1 MRVRVSPWAPTIFK
15 RIFMENEV
23 KKPISNSNKN
33 DQTQQKYETADKK
46 ARKWAEEQELKR
58 DHDPMWDYDR

>member
-1 MRVRVSPWAPTIFK
+1 M
-15 RIFMENEV
+15 FMENEV

-33 DQTQQKYETADKK
+33 EQTQQKYETADKK
-46 ARKWAEEQELKR
+46 ARRWAEEQELKR